1 MPLPQRQRG
10 QSMVFVV
17 LTLAVVLASGLL
29 LFNSGMLA
37 TKKMQVQN
45 AADAAAYSIALLE
58 ARDLNFMAYT
68 NRALVANE
76 VGIGQMVGLVSWA
89 YYMESVP
96 KFLDFWLK
104 PLMGVPYLGVMLRVI
119 IGILRGL
126 GNFVARTVPRVA
138 DVFAKA
144 LATMSKIYSN
154 SQYIM
159 HAATAGMSWGVY
171 RDMIAANAPGAR
183 PSTYGTLALL
193 AHQGS
198 FYAKYLKRYGQNKSS
213 LDQIAGMERLAQVI
227 QDSRDPFLQKR
238 KCGGPFDFMCNSANG
253 GWDIPFIPRISMN
266 NIYKV
271 KILGSTGYFGVSFGF
286 SLDMSRRGGTEL
298 RQVQR
303 GNRRLYAWSAADASG
318 LVLDYGF
325 RICVW
330 KCWGSSGKLSAPVG
344 LGAASAGPMQ
354 GGLLRGQSNV
364 PDDRYGHGR
373 GDLGPMVWEWPGYPG
388 QSLSSQARTHKVGG
402 NYSGLPDY
410 YGLPGEGDGYYGA
423 GFMAPYLI
431 VGVVLDG
438 DRVPSPNTRGRLDM
452 PRYLA
457 GPDGGQVAAIA
468 KARVT
473 FSRPR
478 DLGYFAR
485 ADGATEQANAFN
497 PYWTAHLVDTLFA
510 DRVMALAV
518 QQEERWYPD
527 INLPDI
533 PGVDYDAIANSLGI
547 R

>member
-1 MPLPQRQRG
+1 
-10 QSMVFVV
+10 MVFVV

-68 NRALVANE
+68 NRAVVANE

-96 KFLDFWLK
+96 EFLDFWFSRTMLFD
-104 PLMGVPYLGVMLRVI
+104 VPVLGT
-119 IGILRGL
+119 ILRILITGL
-126 GNFVARTVPRVA
+126 RILGRFVAKVVPRIA
-138 DVFAKA
+138 DPFAKA

-198 FYAKYLKRYGQNKSS
+198 FYAKYLKRYSQNKTQA
-213 LDQIAGMERLAQVI
+213 DQIAGMERLAQVI

-238 KCGGPFDFMCNSANG
+238 QCGISLRSKYAGLECGEDSG
-253 GWDIPFIPRISMN
+253 GWDAFLGPFNGGDIETVHIDG
-266 NIYKV
+266 I
-271 KILGSTGYFGVSFGF
+271 GTGQFGF
-286 SLDMSRRGGTEL
+286 TFTMKISIKRRGGTEL

-303 GNRRLYAWSAADASG
+303 GNRRLYAWSGADASG
-318 LVLDYGF
+318 LVLDFGF
-325 RICVW
+325 KICVW
-330 KCWGSSGKLSAPVG
+330 NCWGRKGGVSAPMG
-344 LGAASAGPMQ
+344 LGAASAGPMK
-354 GGLLRGQSNV
+354 GGLLRGHENV

-373 GDLGPMVWEWPGYPG
+373 KDLFPMVWEWPGYPG
-388 QSLSSQARTHKVGG
+388 ESLSSQARRHKVAGD
-402 NYSGLPDY
+402 YAGLPDY
-410 YGLPGEGDGYYGA
+410 YSLPGEGDGYYGA

-431 VGVVLDG
+431 VGVVLDS
-438 DRVPSPNTRGRLDM
+438 DRVPSPNTKGRLDM

-468 KARVT
+468 KARVV